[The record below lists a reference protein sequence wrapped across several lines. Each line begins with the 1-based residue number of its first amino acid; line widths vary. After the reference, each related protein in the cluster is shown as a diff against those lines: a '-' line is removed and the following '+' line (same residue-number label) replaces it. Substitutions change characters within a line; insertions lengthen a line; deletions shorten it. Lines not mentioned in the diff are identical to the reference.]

1 MVLIKQ
7 YDFNIMANLSVPL
20 VIKHLVIASIHNRIC
35 IIIGKE
41 FKNSIFEK
49 KKKFDLLRF

>member
-1 MVLIKQ
+1 MLILYVKNTKVVLIKE

-35 IIIGKE
+35 IIMGKE
-41 FKNSIFEK
+41 F
-49 KKKFDLLRF
+49 